1 MLYLDAAATAPLRP
15 EARQAMLA
23 VLDGGPGNASA
34 VHTPG
39 KTAKATL
46 EHARS
51 QVAAAFEAR
60 PSEVVFTAGGTEANN
75 LALKGIATAAPRGK
89 HIVTTSIEHSS
100 IRKTCEFLHRIAGF
114 EITEIGVD
122 ALGRVDEAALIAAI
136 RPDTTLV
143 SVGLANGEVGT
154 VQSLD
159 RIAVAARS
167 VGAVMHTDAVQAAAS
182 LPVSFGAG
190 GWPGEHVDAMSIA
203 SHKFGGPQGA
213 GALLLRSD
221 IEFEPLLHGGGQESG
236 HRAGTENLAAIA
248 GFGAAVTAV
257 MSQAGSRAQA
267 MAVQRDAF
275 VATIVDNVAGAQLTG
290 HPTERV
296 PNHASFVIAGYS
308 GESMLVDLDVVG
320 VAASSGSACSAG
332 KKEPSGILLAMGYEP
347 DVAVTALRFTFPD
360 PLDEASYDRLVQ
372 SALNVL
378 GQHAPQG
385 HHVPSSAQ

>member
-15 EARQAMLA
+15 EAREAMLQ

-46 EHARS
+46 QQARE
-51 QVAAAFEAR
+51 QVAQAFGAT
-60 PSEVVFTAGGTEANN
+60 PGQVVFTAGGTEANN
-75 LALKGIATAAPRGK
+75 LALKGITLATPRGK
-89 HIVTTSIEHSS
+89 HIVTTAIEHSS
-100 IRKTCEFLHRIAGF
+100 IRKTCEFLAKFAGF

-122 ALGRVDEAALIAAI
+122 EHGRVDEAALLAAI

-154 VQSLD
+154 VQSIE
-159 RIAVAARS
+159 RIGQAAHEA
-167 VGAVMHTDAVQAAAS
+167 GAVMHTDAVQAAAS
-182 LPVSFGAG
+182 LPVNFGDG
-190 GWPGEHVDAMSIA
+190 GWPGTAVDAMSIA

-213 GALLLRSD
+213 GALLIRSS
-221 IEFEPLLHGGGQESG
+221 IAFEPLLHGGGQESG

-248 GFGAAVTAV
+248 GFGAAVSAV
-257 MSQAGSRAQA
+257 MPHAGTRAQA
-267 MAVQRDAF
+267 MAEQRDAF
-275 VATIVDNVAGAQLTG
+275 VDRIVTQVPGAKLTG

-296 PNHASFVIAGYS
+296 PNHASFVISGFS
-308 GESMLVDLDVVG
+308 GESMLVDLDIAG

-347 DVAVTALRFTFPD
+347 EVAVTALRFTFPD
-360 PLDEASYDRLVQ
+360 PLDEPSYDRLVQ
-372 SALNVL
+372 TTLKVL
-378 GQHAPQG
+378 GNA
-385 HHVPSSAQ
+385 STLLR